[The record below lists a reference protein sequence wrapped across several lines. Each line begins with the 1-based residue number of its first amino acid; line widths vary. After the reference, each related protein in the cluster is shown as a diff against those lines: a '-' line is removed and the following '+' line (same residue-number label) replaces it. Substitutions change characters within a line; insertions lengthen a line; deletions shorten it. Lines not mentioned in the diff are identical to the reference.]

1 MGRRQGN
8 YFEIFGEGMSWKS
21 SRRRLEDSIEKD
33 RKQEIKMTRQEAMYK
48 LRGFDD
54 ISRHQFISALEAL
67 GLIKFEEEKKLTP
80 FQIIDAYNCSW
91 RKSY

>member
-1 MGRRQGN
+1 
-8 YFEIFGEGMSWKS
+8 
-21 SRRRLEDSIEKD
+21 
-33 RKQEIKMTRQEAMYK
+33 MTRQEAMYK